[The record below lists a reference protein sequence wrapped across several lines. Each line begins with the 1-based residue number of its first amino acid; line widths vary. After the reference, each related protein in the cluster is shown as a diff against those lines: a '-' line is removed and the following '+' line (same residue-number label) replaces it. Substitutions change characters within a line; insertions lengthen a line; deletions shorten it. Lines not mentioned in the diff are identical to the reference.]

1 LRDQIN
7 DEVLEVVRLYY
18 KEYKKDEAVK
28 ILNEIPIKYKNA
40 KYDEYL
46 IDYVWGIIN
55 GIHEEI
61 YDVQWLYNNEGDKDE
76 AVKRL
81 EEIRTKY
88 KNTRYHEDLLDMI
101 LDKIKKEAA
110 EKRIKKDQWNK
121 G

>member
-1 LRDQIN
+1 MRDQIN

-18 KEYKKDEAVK
+18 KEYKKDEAVN

-81 EEIRTKY
+81 EEIPLKY
-88 KNTRYHEDLLDMI
+88 KNARYDEGLIYFI
-101 LDKIKKEAA
+101 LDDIEKEEASK
-110 EKRIKKDQWNK
+110 EIKKDQ
-121 G
+121 